1 MAKSRKGKTK
11 RFAIKMAKMIVNGK
25 FEKCPKE
32 KKGELFLLSL
42 DWAKDSLEGEQYEI
56 FITALYEA
64 ESTQETQLE
73 LAIDRE
79 LSRIMGKLSLE
90 EKIALEKP
98 TPLADPN
105 GKGKSYCERE
115 LERLKKIRT
124 FRPLTL
130 NEEESFNYCKGT
142 LESEEAERV
151 YLNGGKE
158 E

>member
-11 RFAIKMAKMIVNGK
+11 KTAIKMAKMIVNGK

-32 KKGELFLLSL
+32 KKGELFLLLL
-42 DWAKDSLEGEQYEI
+42 DWAKDSLKGEQYEI

-73 LAIDRE
+73 LAIDRAVSHI
-79 LSRIMGKLSLE
+79 LGKLSLE

-98 TPLADPN
+98 TPLVDPN
-105 GKGKSYCERE
+105 NKDKSYCERE
-115 LERLKKIRT
+115 LERLKKIKT
-124 FRPLTL
+124 YRPLTL

-142 LESEEAERV
+142 LESAEAERV
-151 YLNGGKE
+151 YLNGGDK
-158 E
+158 